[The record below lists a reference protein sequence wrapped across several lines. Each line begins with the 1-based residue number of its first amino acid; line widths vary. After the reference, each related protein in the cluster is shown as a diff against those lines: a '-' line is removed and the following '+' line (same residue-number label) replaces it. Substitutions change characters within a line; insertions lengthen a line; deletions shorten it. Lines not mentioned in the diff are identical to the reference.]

1 MIVNGINDFSHQIN
15 TAKGILDTI
24 LSVQPKQG
32 GSQGGETRE
41 SVVYHL
47 ADDMLKKLPKQY
59 KDFEVNGR
67 RSCSTRQYI
76 RIRVFLDDF
85 RSSAPFLSFAQV
97 KESLQR
103 MGALLPM
110 NIFLRQEIDRIKKV
124 IGVVQKTLCD
134 LKLAIDG
141 TIVMSQGLRESL
153 DAMYDARIPLKWQK
167 VGETSRRHVCTS
179 NRAGRDFEIPI
190 LF

>member
-1 MIVNGINDFSHQIN
+1 MNAIKLKGNNFRHQIN

-59 KDFEVNGR
+59 KDFEVNDLLTIIVTLNRANRGR
-67 RSCSTRQYI
+67 VII
-76 RIRVFLDDF
+76 RFSYRT
-85 RSSAPFLSFAQV
+85 QV
-97 KESLQR
+97 KESLLR

-110 NIFLRQEIDRIKKV
+110 NIFLRQEIDRIKRV
-124 IGVVQKTLCD
+124 LGIVQKTLCD

-153 DAMYDARIPLKWQK
+153 DAMYDARIPQRWQK
-167 VGETSRRHVCTS
+167 VSKKKTSTNTS
-179 NRAGRDFEIPI
+179 TSFVLHIRYKG
-190 LF
+190 